1 MHGHLVF
8 FVFFMHF
15 VMFFFVMHFLFFFH
29 VWLFLVHF
37 STYALDGF
45 LGSIG
50 IIMMS
55 NPSFFFKTSVV
66 MLPSSSD
73 GLEKHEAKNT
83 SKNIF
88 LIEPE
93 GLEVMLESQER

>member
-1 MHGHLVF
+1 M
-8 FVFFMHF
+8 
-15 VMFFFVMHFLFFFH
+15 
-29 VWLFLVHF
+29 HF

-83 SKNIF
+83 SKHIF